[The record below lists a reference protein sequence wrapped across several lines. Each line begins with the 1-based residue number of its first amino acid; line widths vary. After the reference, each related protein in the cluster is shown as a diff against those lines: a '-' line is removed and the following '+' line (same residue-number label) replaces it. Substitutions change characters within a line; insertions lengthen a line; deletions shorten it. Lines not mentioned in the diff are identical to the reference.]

1 MPITQGMKS
10 ESEVAQSCPSL
21 CDPVDCSPPGSS
33 VHGILQAR
41 ILEWVAISFSRESSQ
56 PGIEPTSPAMQAD
69 TLTSEPPGMSLPL
82 PKYEIKSIKNFTI
95 ALVVTMENTTSLIYQ
110 VNRKDRLNMSFNL
123 ESPYSRAMP
132 LKI

>member
-1 MPITQGMKS
+1 
-10 ESEVAQSCPSL
+10 
-21 CDPVDCSPPGSS
+21 
-33 VHGILQAR
+33 
-41 ILEWVAISFSRESSQ
+41 
-56 PGIEPTSPAMQAD
+56 MQAD
-69 TLTSEPPGMSLPL
+69 ALTSEPPGMSLPL

-110 VNRKDRLNMSFNL
+110 VHRKDRLNMSFNL

>member
-1 MPITQGMKS
+1 MKTES
-10 ESEVAQSCPSL
+10 ESEVAQLCPSF
-21 CDPVDCSPPGSS
+21 CKPVDCSPPGSS
-33 VHGILQAR
+33 IHGLLQAR

-69 TLTSEPPGMSLPL
+69 ALTSEPLGMSLPL

-110 VNRKDRLNMSFNL
+110 VHRKDRLNMSFNL

>member
-1 MPITQGMKS
+1 MSLKTES
-10 ESEVAQSCPSL
+10 ESEVAQLCPSF
-21 CDPVDCSPPGSS
+21 CNPVDCSPPGSS
-33 VHGILQAR
+33 IHGILQAR

-69 TLTSEPPGMSLPL
+69 ALTSEPPGMSLPL

-110 VNRKDRLNMSFNL
+110 VHRKDRLNMSFNL

>member
-1 MPITQGMKS
+1 MKTES
-10 ESEVAQSCPSL
+10 ESKVTQSCPSL

>member
-1 MPITQGMKS
+1 MKTES
-10 ESEVAQSCPSL
+10 ESKVTQSCLTLS
-21 CDPVDCSPPGSS
+21 DSMDCSPPGSS
-33 VHGILQAR
+33 VHGFSRQGYWTGL
-41 ILEWVAISFSRESSQ
+41 LSSRESSQ

-69 TLTSEPPGMSLPL
+69 ALTSEPPGMSLPL